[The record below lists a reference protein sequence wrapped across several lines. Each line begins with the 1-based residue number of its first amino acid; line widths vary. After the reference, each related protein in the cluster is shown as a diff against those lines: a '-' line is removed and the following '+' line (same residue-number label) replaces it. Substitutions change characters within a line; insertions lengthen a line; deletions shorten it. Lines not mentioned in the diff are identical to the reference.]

1 MVDYN
6 TRQKRRNMIVG
17 GFVVIAFCAF
27 VWLIFIFGELP
38 VAVSQ
43 FRSFRVLVNFP
54 NAPGVQENTPVRY
67 CGYQI
72 GRVIDVSPPFLFEDH
87 ETGKH
92 YHQVKVTLAVERQF
106 TNIPSNID
114 VKLMRRGL
122 GSSFIEFQFDGSK
135 KIEDVLRD
143 EDVLQGDMDT
153 TSDFIPA
160 DLQDKVKELAD
171 SITLLAA
178 SANQIIGDEEN
189 QVNIKVALEN
199 IKTAMEQATVTL
211 KSFHEL
217 SEVGT
222 ERINTVAAK
231 ATETLD
237 SVKTLSDTGTVKVD
251 EVASQLS
258 GAISEIRKILAK
270 VNEGEGSAAKVIN
283 DGRLYENL
291 LDSSKE
297 LQMALEQL
305 KILAADARE
314 KGLKLKF

>member
-1 MVDYN
+1 MTDYN

-17 GFVVIAFCAF
+17 GFVIIAFCAF

-43 FRSFRVLVNFP
+43 FRSFKVLVNFP

-72 GRVIDVSPPFLFEDH
+72 GRVIDVSPPFLFKDPD
-87 ETGKH
+87 TGRS
-92 YHQVKVTLAVERQF
+92 YHQVKVTLAIDNEF

-114 VKLMRRGL
+114 VKLMKRGL
-122 GSSFIEFQFDGSK
+122 GSSFIEFQFDSSK
-135 KIEDVLRD
+135 DITDFMRD
-143 EDVLQGDMDT
+143 EMVMQGGLDT

-160 DLQDKVKELAD
+160 DLQERINKLAD
-171 SITLLAA
+171 SITMLAS
-178 SANQIIGDEEN
+178 SANLIVGDEAN

-199 IKTAMEQATVTL
+199 IRTAMEQASVTL
-211 KSFHEL
+211 QSFHEL
-217 SEVGT
+217 SKIGT
-222 ERINTVAAK
+222 ARINTVADK
-231 ATETLD
+231 AVNTLD
-237 SVKTLSDTGTVKVD
+237 SIKTLSDTGTVKVD
-251 EVASQLS
+251 EVSEQLA
-258 GAISEIRKILAK
+258 GAISEIRLILAK
-270 VNEGEGSAAKVIN
+270 VNDGEGSAAKVIN

-314 KGLKLKF
+314 KGIKLKF